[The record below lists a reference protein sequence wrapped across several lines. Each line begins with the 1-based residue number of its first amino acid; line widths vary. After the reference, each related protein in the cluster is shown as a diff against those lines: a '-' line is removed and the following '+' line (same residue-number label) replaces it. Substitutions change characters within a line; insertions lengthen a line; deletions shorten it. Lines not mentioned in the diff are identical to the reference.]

1 MSGEVAAKE
10 TLKLI
15 VELDHRFPPKRLI
28 SDTHSTAVMHIGIR
42 CDEIATDDKK
52 PAGVA
57 PAGFES
63 LST

>member
-1 MSGEVAAKE
+1 V
-10 TLKLI
+10 
-15 VELDHRFPPKRLI
+15 
-28 SDTHSTAVMHIGIR
+28 HIGFR
-42 CDEIATDDKK
+42 CDEIATGKKK